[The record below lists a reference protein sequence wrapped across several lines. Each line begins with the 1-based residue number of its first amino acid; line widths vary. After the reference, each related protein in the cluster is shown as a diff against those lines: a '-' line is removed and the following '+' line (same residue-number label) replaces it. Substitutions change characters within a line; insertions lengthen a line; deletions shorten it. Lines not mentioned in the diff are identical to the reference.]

1 MLACA
6 ALLVV
11 GGLVSWFTI
20 PHRVPHT
27 RCLRS
32 AACAYDGEPGWRP
45 SAALALLLGA
55 CSERRRRATGPTRR
69 PAAEPSQAGRSPS
82 KRPGACRSP
91 TPTHAVD
98 PPGKRDGR
106 LWSADILVQW
116 DKPLDDDLLK
126 RIEKL
131 KGVAHT
137 ERIGLGQVSLENR
150 VLTVASVDPGG
161 YRNFTQADVAD
172 FQEAWD
178 RVAGGEMATDQ
189 KVAKRLADQD
199 GMIRLG
205 SEDDDAPT
213 LHVGAYTPQIPTI
226 DMVVNTAWADD
237 IEMATDN
244 GLLISTDGITPA
256 TIRKP
261 LEKLVGKDASVQ
273 MLDVASL
280 LGLDP
285 DAKLTAI
292 PTGGT
297 IGSVVG
303 TYRYRVIGGGRIA
316 PEPAW
321 VAANIRTEVVPD
333 PRQRHLP
340 QGPVPAAARGA
351 AGGRSSAGWPARSTP
366 TSTPGA
372 TTRASSPTPPRC
384 PTTPSASRSTST
396 SPATGAARSARST
409 ATSSRSSRSGASPG
423 AATGATPTRCTS
435 SSARSSASAE
445 RRVLGR
451 P

>member
-1 MLACA
+1 MRVRRGPGVAAAA
-6 ALLVV
+6 AL
-11 GGLVSWFTI
+11 T
-20 PHRVPHT
+20 
-27 RCLRS
+27 
-32 AACAYDGEPGWRP
+32 
-45 SAALALLLGA
+45 LLLGA
-55 CSERRRRATGPTRR
+55 CSSGGGEPEPDPSPATGTSDR
-69 PAAEPSQAGRSPS
+69 PSP
-82 KRPGACRSP
+82 KPEKTEKTDKTVVPVADP
-91 TPTHAVD
+91 DHAVD

-116 DKPLDDDLLK
+116 DQAIDDELLK
-126 RIEKL
+126 KIEKL

-161 YRNFTQADVAD
+161 YRNFTQAEVAD

-178 RVAGGEMATDQ
+178 RVAGGELAIDQ
-189 KVAKRLADQD
+189 KVAKRLADDD

-205 SEDDDAPT
+205 SEDDAAPS

-244 GLLISTDGITPA
+244 GLLISTDGTTPS

-273 MLDVASL
+273 MLDVASRI
-280 LGLDP
+280 GLDP

-316 PEPAW
+316 PESSW
-321 VAANIRTEVVPD
+321 VAANIRTEVVPILGSVTCHKD
-333 PRQRHLP
+333 LFPQLRAALLEVRQRGLSGSIHPDEYAGCYYPRFIANTTTLSNHSF
-340 QGPVPAAARGA
+340 GLALDLNVPGNGRGTVGEMDRDVVA
-351 AGGRSSAGWPARSTP
+351 IFKTWGFAWGGDWRYTDPMHFELSEVKAVG
-366 TSTPGA
+366 
-372 TTRASSPTPPRC
+372 
-384 PTTPSASRSTST
+384 
-396 SPATGAARSARST
+396 
-409 ATSSRSSRSGASPG
+409 
-423 AATGATPTRCTS
+423 
-435 SSARSSASAE
+435 
-445 RRVLGR
+445 
-451 P
+451 